1 MQKSSNTYILA
12 FVVLLAV
19 LSATLLA
26 FVSESL
32 RPLQSANIALEK
44 KKFILTTYLG
54 DKAVEAMSNDEVNT
68 LYDKS
73 VKSLV
78 VDFNGNVLDLTDK
91 DVVQVTEY
99 KNAPEKRKLSVYE
112 INDAS
117 GSLSYVVL
125 PLYGRGL
132 WDDIWGYIALESDMS
147 TIKGVVFDHKGET
160 PGLGARITEQQI
172 MDRFV
177 GKKIR
182 DAKGELV
189 SVTMQKGEKGGGAKS
204 IEAYANDP
212 HAVDGMSG
220 ATITG
225 NGLNNMLLDYFKSY
239 ENYLNSKA
247 KTSFNY

>member
-1 MQKSSNTYILA
+1 
-12 FVVLLAV
+12 
-19 LSATLLA
+19 
-26 FVSESL
+26 
-32 RPLQSANIALEK
+32 
-44 KKFILTTYLG
+44 
-54 DKAVEAMSNDEVNT
+54 MSNEEVNA
-68 LYDKS
+68 LYDNS
-73 VKSLV
+73 VNSLV
-78 VDFNGNVLDLTDK
+78 VDYNGKVLDLTDK
-91 DVVQVTEY
+91 DVVQVSEY
-99 KNAPEKRKLSVYE
+99 KNSPEKRKLSVYE
-112 INDAS
+112 IKNES
-117 GSLSYVVL
+117 GALSYVVL

-132 WDDIWGYIALESDMS
+132 WDDIWGYIALEADMS

-160 PGLGARITEQQI
+160 PGLGARITEKQI
-172 MDRFV
+172 MERFV

-239 ENYLNSKA
+239 ENYLNSKI
-247 KTSFNY
+247 KTSLNY